1 VVTGDS
7 TNDLIGVSLDPNVL
21 IQESKVSTC
30 DIQPGRRP
38 RGREVLE
45 FVAEYRR
52 RAGLDVEPHPP
63 IVTADGAAAKED

>member
-1 VVTGDS
+1 
-7 TNDLIGVSLDPNVL
+7 
-21 IQESKVSTC
+21 
-30 DIQPGRRP
+30 
-38 RGREVLE
+38 VLE